1 MGKPTTGPDQ
11 APSSENV
18 WATGLDE
25 NYPDFAFAWL
35 RSPVIDLSGV
45 DVASLVF
52 WEWRDIEGETATGFT
67 TDLAHVLVKD
77 ANDLDGEPLEYLLEN
92 VSGSTIDWKQV
103 QLSLGEMSR
112 GKEIV
117 IEFLL
122 ETDDSNSKLGWY
134 IDDVSLVLE

>member
-1 MGKPTTGPDQ
+1 MAG
-11 APSSENV
+11 
-18 WATGLDE
+18 
-25 NYPDFAFAWL
+25 Y
-35 RSPVIDLSGV
+35 
-45 DVASLVF
+45 
-52 WEWRDIEGETATGFT
+52 EGETATGFT

-103 QLSLGEMSR
+103 QLSLGEMSL